1 MLSNIQ
7 NTTMQA
13 SSLSKVFSPQI
24 ITELSRR
31 GRSELLA
38 RLLKELQ
45 ISKNGDYDEPL
56 RTVFDKA
63 LALLRKKDYRH
74 EYTYKSALTHKLLLG
89 VHSLKTAAMIT
100 EFRVGSSKAD
110 VVILNGT
117 STVYE
122 IKSERDNLDKLK
134 RQITDYRKVF
144 AKVNVITGENHL
156 SDVMK
161 FVQDD
166 VGVLLLSK
174 RGQISTIKEAQDLP
188 ERLSPEV
195 IFESIQT
202 KEASMVLKSLAIQT
216 PKVPNTLLHETLKN
230 EFIKLDPVDI
240 HSAMLKVLK
249 KTRSSQPLELLLN
262 SLPKS
267 LSTVVLSSKIRKKD
281 HHRLIETMDITVNK
295 AISWSEK

>member
-1 MLSNIQ
+1 MFSNTQ
-7 NTTMQA
+7 NTKIQA

-24 ITELSRR
+24 IIDLSRR
-31 GRSELLA
+31 GRSELLS

-45 ISKNGDYDEPL
+45 VAENGGFDEPL

-63 LALLRKKDYRH
+63 LVLLNKKDYRH
-74 EYTYKSALTHKLLLG
+74 EYAYKSALTHKLLLG
-89 VHSLKTAAMIT
+89 VHSLNTAAMIT
-100 EFRVGSSKAD
+100 EFRVESSKAD

-156 SDVMK
+156 NDVVR
-161 FVQDD
+161 FVQND
-166 VGVLLLSK
+166 VGVLLLSE
-174 RGQISTIKEAQDLP
+174 RGQISTIREARDLP
-188 ERLSPEV
+188 ERVSPEV
-195 IFESIQT
+195 IFESIQI
-202 KEASMVLKSLAIQT
+202 KEASMILNSLAIET
-216 PKVPNTLLHETLKN
+216 PKVPNTLLYKTLKN
-230 EFIKLDPVDI
+230 EFIKLDPIDI

-249 KTRSSQPLELLLN
+249 KTRSSQSLELLLN

-267 LSTVVLSSKIRKKD
+267 LSTVILSSKIRKKD
-281 HHRLIETMDITVNK
+281 YHRLIETMDISVNQ
-295 AISWSEK
+295 AISWSEN